1 MNQPMQ
7 NISGKIAYLL
17 LLSVLSQCTERIEV
31 EVDSSFTRL
40 AVEGYISTDTTQ
52 HKVRLTRS
60 GDYFYNQPAQ
70 PVSDATV
77 SISNG
82 DSVVILSESNEY
94 PGLYLTDP
102 DYYGLAGKT
111 YTLAVTGVDIDEDG
125 VSEEYSASSELRSV
139 NSIDSIQLEKLN
151 GPDFTI
157 YQVLLYA
164 LDPPVKNF
172 YAFKVYRNGYLIT
185 DSLHEMLVQD
195 DVFFNG
201 NYTFGIPV
209 QFLNQSEKDEI
220 ILPSDTIT
228 LEINGITD
236 KYYNFILEAQSE
248 IFYQTPLFSG
258 PPANISSNISNGAL
272 GFFAAYS
279 VTRSSVV
286 FNGN

>member
-1 MNQPMQ
+1 M
-7 NISGKIAYLL
+7 G
-17 LLSVLSQCTERIEV
+17 
-31 EVDSSFTRL
+31 
-40 AVEGYISTDTTQ
+40 
-52 HKVRLTRS
+52 H
-60 GDYFYNQPAQ
+60 
-70 PVSDATV
+70 
-77 SISNG
+77 
-82 DSVVILSESNEY
+82 
-94 PGLYLTDP
+94 
-102 DYYGLAGKT
+102 
-111 YTLAVTGVDIDEDG
+111 
-125 VSEEYSASSELRSV
+125 
-139 NSIDSIQLEKLN
+139 
-151 GPDFTI
+151 DFSI

-164 LDPPVKNF
+164 LDSPVKNF

-185 DSLHEMLVQD
+185 DSLHEMMVQD

-220 ILPSDTIT
+220 ILPSDTVT

-272 GFFAAYS
+272 GFFTAYS

>member
-7 NISGKIAYLL
+7 NIHGKIACLL

-70 PVSDATV
+70 SVSDATV

-82 DSVVILSESNEY
+82 DSVVMLSESNEY

-111 YTLAVTGVDIDEDG
+111 YTLSITGVDIDEDG
-125 VSEEYSASSELRSV
+125 VSEEYSASSELRPV
-139 NSIDSIQLEKLN
+139 NPIDSIQLEKLN

-185 DSLHEMLVQD
+185 DSLHEIRVQD

-272 GFFAAYS
+272 GFFTAYS

-286 FNGN
+286 FYGN